1 MKRSVTIVFLS
12 LTMLFFSCSTIRLK
26 SRKGLDIHLDA
37 NSFDKLSGNFKNSKN
52 DTIKY
57 HRTLYSNFVY
67 DSLFRKKDLIVNI
80 NPIGKNKILL
90 KVVDNQS
97 VIDSLTIKGK
107 YRRGYFKMRRQWSTS
122 FIAGPLLWILG
133 DNLKYLGLTK
143 ENKLVIIDSGSGGVM
158 LLVAFPIFGAGS
170 GQFENEYERTK

>member
-1 MKRSVTIVFLS
+1 M
-12 LTMLFFSCSTIRLK
+12 
-26 SRKGLDIHLDA
+26 
-37 NSFDKLSGNFKNSKN
+37 
-52 DTIKY
+52 
-57 HRTLYSNFVY
+57 
-67 DSLFRKKDLIVNI
+67 IVNI
-80 NPIGKNKILL
+80 TPIGKNKIIL

-107 YRRGYFKMRRQWSTS
+107 YRRGYFKMRRQWNTS

-158 LLVAFPIFGAGS
+158 LLVAFPIFGEGS

>member
-1 MKRSVTIVFLS
+1 MTGNRILIILS
-12 LTMLFFSCSTIRLK
+12 LTLLVCSCSTVRLK
-26 SRKGLDIHLDA
+26 SRKGKDIHLDKS
-37 NSFDKLSGNFKNSKN
+37 SFEKLSGDFKNSKN
-52 DTIKY
+52 DTINFR
-57 HRTLYSNFVY
+57 RTLYNNFSYDTVY
-67 DSLFRKKDLIVNI
+67 RQKDLIVKI
-80 NPIGKNKILL
+80 TPIDKNKIKL
-90 KVVDNQS
+90 KVIDNQYA
-97 VIDSLTIKGK
+97 IDSLTIKGK
-107 YRRGYFKMRRQWSTS
+107 YRRGYFKMKRQWSTS